1 MSDRKFYL
9 HAYGCQMNVYDGE
22 TLAELLRGAGWQRGD
37 LAAADAAILL
47 GCSVRASA
55 ESRLW
60 GNLTQ
65 LGKWKQERPGRILA
79 LGGCTGER
87 EAQAILERMPHLDIV
102 FGTGSL
108 GKVPEL
114 LERARTGER
123 IAYIGEEDCDAVGR
137 LSPISAFVAVM
148 RGCENFCTYCVVP
161 GARGH
166 ERSRTVASIL
176 TEVEARLNAG
186 TKEITLVGQN
196 VNSYHSDGVNFAGLL
211 QAVAATGVPRL
222 RFTTNHPKDLTP
234 EIIKV
239 MATCPNICP
248 ALHLPA
254 QSGSDAILAH
264 MNRGYT
270 PAQYLR
276 KVEMARSIIPG
287 IGLTTDLMV
296 GFPGESEDDFA
307 ATLELVCRVRY
318 DAAFLFKY
326 NPRPGTPAFAMAD
339 DVPPSVKQSRLSE
352 LITLQAVITREVNQS
367 LVGTVQEVL
376 VEGRA
381 RKGGWRGRIPRG
393 QVVNLAGD
401 TRAGDFVSVRIT
413 DGTGHTLKGERS
425 KKPLLTCCKKY
436 KR

>member
-1 MSDRKFYL
+1 MIEHNFYL

-22 TLAELLRGAGWQRGD
+22 TLAELLLGAGWQRGD

-87 EAQAILERMPHLDIV
+87 EAQAILDRMPHLDIV
-102 FGTGSL
+102 FGTSSL

-148 RGCENFCTYCVVP
+148 RGCNNFCTYCVVP
-161 GARGH
+161 GVRGR
-166 ERSRTVASIL
+166 ERSRSISSIL
-176 TEVEARLNAG
+176 AEVEARLQAG

-196 VNSYHSDGVNFAGLL
+196 VNSYNSDGVNFAGLL
-211 QAVAATGVPRL
+211 RVVVATGVPRL
-222 RFTTNHPKDLTP
+222 RFTTNHPKDLNR
-234 EIIKV
+234 EIIKM
-239 MATCPNICP
+239 MAAYPNICP
-248 ALHLPA
+248 TLHLPA
-254 QSGSDAILAH
+254 QSGSDTVLKR

-270 PAQYLR
+270 RADYLR
-276 KVEMARSIIPG
+276 RVEMARSIIPDL
-287 IGLTTDLMV
+287 GLTTDLMV
-296 GFPGESEDDFA
+296 GFPGETGEDFA
-307 ATLELVCRVRY
+307 ATLELVRHVRY

-326 NPRPGTPAFAMAD
+326 NPRPGTPAFAIAD

-367 LVGTVQEVL
+367 LMGTVQEVL

-393 QVVNLAGD
+393 QVVNFAGD
-401 TRAGDFVSVRIT
+401 AQPGDFGPVQIT
-413 DGTGHTLKGERS
+413 SGSGHTLKGERN
-425 KKPLLTCCKKY
+425 KIHT
-436 KR
+436 